1 MKNNDIF
8 SFTIN
13 LVMDGVKKTI
23 KEYNDKYDTDIDETL
38 FISNIYKNVYSIG
51 NQEME
56 ELDKRKDKDVESI
69 THHLESNDS

>member
-23 KEYNDKYDTDIDETL
+23 EEYNAKYDTDIDETL
-38 FISNIYKNVYSIG
+38 FISNIYKNVYTIG

-56 ELDKRKDKDVESI
+56 ELDNKKDKDV
-69 THHLESNDS
+69 D